1 MEKACVWWIQRHIC
15 CHCLSPQSPPTPGQ
29 MCLYA
34 VVGVASLP
42 AALPMHSSV
51 EAHSSFQLHQ
61 IQWRYSSKYPFR
73 LVDIYNQPFIFLNI
87 RKLSSF
93 VWSWWL
99 PWSLKRLRQKE
110 VPSRWWKTGQ
120 LFKSEQHFI
129 IFKFSQNTR
138 APPSTTIYKL
148 QISCRGGSKGSGSRG
163 SGRSNHPSGDDND
176 DGLSGSGIKTDKPPC
191 VGLCYYNKLHG
202 LPIETTTPR

>member
-1 MEKACVWWIQRHIC
+1 MDPGFFNIVKCKQRNVMTLSQLLSNFLGTPKSENFERLLNLSIALSMEQACVWWFQLHIC
-15 CHCLSPQSPPTPGQ
+15 CHYLSPQSPLIPGQ

-42 AALPMHSSV
+42 AALPMHSAV

-73 LVDIYNQPFIFLNI
+73 LVDIFNQPFIFLKI

-120 LFKSEQHFI
+120 LF
-129 IFKFSQNTR
+129 
-138 APPSTTIYKL
+138 
-148 QISCRGGSKGSGSRG
+148 
-163 SGRSNHPSGDDND
+163 
-176 DGLSGSGIKTDKPPC
+176 
-191 VGLCYYNKLHG
+191 
-202 LPIETTTPR
+202 